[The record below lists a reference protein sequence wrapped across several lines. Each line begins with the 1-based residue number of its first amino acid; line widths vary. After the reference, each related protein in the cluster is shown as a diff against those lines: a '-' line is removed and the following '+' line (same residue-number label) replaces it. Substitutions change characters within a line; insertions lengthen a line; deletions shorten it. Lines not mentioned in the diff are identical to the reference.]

1 MNKNKKQNRIINPS
15 LLFEILEQQAQ
26 FEPHEVALEFEGRS
40 RTFYELKNCMNKTAN
55 FFKNQGLTKGDR
67 VVWLANNLDV
77 FWPIFLGAA
86 KAGVV
91 LTPLNWRLS
100 PSEICSILE
109 DASCSLLLAENE
121 FIQELQ
127 KYSNNLKAPKVIAI
141 DESLEAL
148 IEECEDFFVPLNI
161 KPEDTVL
168 QLYTSGTTGLPKG
181 VLLTHHCFEKVAESQ
196 FKIGAICPT
205 YEGETIVHVLPHF
218 HIAGVTLGLI
228 GWKQSMPILQHRS
241 FDVDRVLQET
251 VRGFPI
257 NTFLVPAMI
266 NMIVERAAS
275 TNVLLNNFV
284 CVSYGAAPM
293 PRSLLEKVL
302 VVMPNASFYQFYG
315 MTETTG
321 GLCVLGASDHVSGA
335 TKLTSAGKPIPGCE
349 IMIINPE
356 SGENVLSGEV
366 GEIIT
371 RSEHLMKGYWN
382 RMDADS
388 ESFLDG
394 YYKTGDAGLLD
405 DQGYLYLV
413 DRIKDMIISGGENI
427 YPAELENALSSHP
440 KVSECA
446 FFGISHEKWGEVS
459 GALIVPEQ
467 GEELSEQEVC
477 DFLSTKIAK
486 FKLPHLVV
494 FGTELPRNA
503 SGKILK
509 NKLRDRYNTSARV
522 VSGC

>member
-1 MNKNKKQNRIINPS
+1 MNKNKKKNRIINPP
-15 LLFEILEQQAQ
+15 LLFDILEQQAQ
-26 FEPHEVALEFEGRS
+26 FEPSKVALEFEGRS
-40 RTFYELKNCMNKTAN
+40 STFFKLNNFANKTAN
-55 FFKNQGLTKGDR
+55 FLTDNGLRKGDR
-67 VVWLANNLDV
+67 VVWLANNLDL

-86 KAGVV
+86 KAGIV

-100 PSEICSILE
+100 PLEIGSILD
-109 DASCSLLLAENE
+109 DATCSMLLGENE
-121 FIQELQ
+121 FIQKLQ
-127 KYSNNLKAPKVIAI
+127 NYSDNIKAPKIITI
-141 DESLEAL
+141 DESLEKA
-148 IEECEDFFVPLNI
+148 IEGYEATFVPVTI
-161 KPEDTVL
+161 KPQDTVL

-181 VLLTHHCFEKVAESQ
+181 VLLTHRCFEKVAESQ
-196 FKIGAICPT
+196 FEIGAICPT
-205 YEGETIVHVLPHF
+205 YEGETILHVLPHF

-241 FDVDRVLQET
+241 FDVDRILQEAI
-251 VRGFPI
+251 RGLPI
-257 NTFLVPAMI
+257 NVFLVPAMI
-266 NMIVERAAS
+266 NMIVERATS
-275 TNVLLNNFV
+275 TNVSLNNFV

-349 IMIINPE
+349 IIIINPE

-366 GEIIT
+366 GEILT
-371 RSEHLMKGYWN
+371 CSEHLMKGYWN
-382 RMDADS
+382 RKDADS
-388 ESFLDG
+388 ESFLEG
-394 YYKTGDAGLLD
+394 YYKTGDAGYID
-405 DQGYLYLV
+405 DHGYLYLV

-427 YPAELENALSSHP
+427 YPAELENALSVHP

-446 FFGISHEKWGEVS
+446 FFGILHEKWGEVS
-459 GALIVPEQ
+459 CALVVPEL
-467 GEELSEQEVC
+467 GVELNEQEIC

-494 FGTELPRNA
+494 FDKELPRNA
-503 SGKILK
+503 SGKVLK
-509 NKLRDRYNTSARV
+509 NKLQDKYRLGLLAVN
-522 VSGC
+522 